1 VAVSKRIR
9 HRAVSGSHDARP
21 EPDAPEIA
29 PVRAMATLAEFV
41 TPWLATRDNRTRQAD
56 AQRIR
61 DHFLPLLGRRRL
73 REIRAADVSDVVRQ
87 VLGKKGINVK
97 SVRNA
102 YAVFAALLGDALAQ
116 GLLAED
122 PRVLPDDIWPV
133 EVTAPRPSFSPAEV
147 RALTSDERLDADL
160 RIYNS
165 LAFHTGLP
173 ARELGLLRF
182 GDWSK
187 HLSAPAS
194 PELEGTL
201 ARWREAGFESVY
213 GRAPTSEDWL
223 VPRRSDPTQPH
234 TEGSAYKAFRR
245 ACVALGIKPRSLH
258 AIHGMAK
265 PAPAGGAAGPAA
277 APGTVEAASAVV
289 ADDDA

>member
-1 VAVSKRIR
+1 
-9 HRAVSGSHDARP
+9 
-21 EPDAPEIA
+21 
-29 PVRAMATLAEFV
+29 MATLAEFV
-41 TPWLATRDNRTRQAD
+41 PPWLATRDNRTRHTD

-73 REIRAADVSDVVRQ
+73 RDIRAEDVGDVVRQ

-116 GLLAED
+116 GLLTED
-122 PRVLPDDIWPV
+122 PRVLPADIWPA
-133 EVTAPRPSFSPAEV
+133 EVTAPRPGFSPSEV

-182 GDWSK
+182 GDWSS
-187 HLSAPAS
+187 HLAAPAS
-194 PELEGTL
+194 AELQAIVESWQ
-201 ARWREAGFESVY
+201 RNGFEIVY

-258 AIHGMAK
+258 AIHSAF
-265 PAPAGGAAGPAA
+265 
-277 APGTVEAASAVV
+277 EAATLTVAV